1 QCKMYLGH
9 VKVLLGMFLSLK
21 TLYRKRTVIWPFYF
35 YTIIRT
41 LSDLIHLNQF
51 QFNFYAGLNLSEWK
65 YFTYLLLGVFLAVY
79 VMILIYFEI
88 LTLTS
93 HRWLN
98 RLIVVVLMFLN
109 GFGIYIG
116 RFLRLHSVYFFNE
129 PLHVLNHIL
138 ESLTLKTAMF
148 VCFMVVMQAA
158 ILLFG
163 KGVRLNK

>member
-1 QCKMYLGH
+1 
-9 VKVLLGMFLSLK
+9 
-21 TLYRKRTVIWPFYF
+21 
-35 YTIIRT
+35 
-41 LSDLIHLNQF
+41 
-51 QFNFYAGLNLSEWK
+51 
-65 YFTYLLLGVFLAVY
+65 
-79 VMILIYFEI
+79 MILIYFEI

-138 ESLTLKTAMF
+138 ESLKTAMF
-148 VCFMVVMQAA
+148 VCFMFVVMQAA

>member
-1 QCKMYLGH
+1 
-9 VKVLLGMFLSLK
+9 
-21 TLYRKRTVIWPFYF
+21 
-35 YTIIRT
+35 
-41 LSDLIHLNQF
+41 
-51 QFNFYAGLNLSEWK
+51 
-65 YFTYLLLGVFLAVY
+65 
-79 VMILIYFEI
+79 
-88 LTLTS
+88 
-93 HRWLN
+93 LN

-158 ILLFG
+158 ILLVG